1 MYLTY
6 TAQCRRAAEAVRAQ
20 IEGDN
25 FVVYCEVGPSSLPRI
40 INLAHP
46 VAVIK
51 LVTNF

>member
-6 TAQCRRAAEAVRAQ
+6 TAQCRGSAEAVRAQ

-25 FVVYCEVGPSSLPRI
+25 FIVYCEARLSSSPGI
-40 INLAHP
+40 VDLAHP